1 MQIEQ
6 RKHSPQ
12 RPKHRHGKRYLQTDT
27 KESKFYVPIAMLFVC
42 LLLMVNIISQK
53 IIPIYGDIILT
64 AGDFI
69 YPLSY
74 TLSMILTEVY
84 GYTMSRRVIWSSFA
98 CNILASIIIIFAIH
112 LPYADSWHNQ
122 EQYASI
128 LSNAPRML
136 IASLGA
142 FLFGEFIGTYIL
154 AKLKIFTHGKY
165 LWMRTLSAISAGQ
178 LLDSLIFTTI
188 AFAGVMSLHHVFI
201 LSIAAYV
208 CKIIYQVLLTPG
220 IYVLVGFLKKH
231 EGLDVFDRHTNF
243 NPFNLK

>member
-1 MQIEQ
+1 MQMKQ
-6 RKHSPQ
+6 
-12 RPKHRHGKRYLQTDT
+12 L
-27 KESKFYVPIAMLFVC
+27 KFYTPIAMLFVC

-84 GYTMSRRVIWSSFA
+84 GYTMSRRVIWSSFV
-98 CNILASIIIIFAIH
+98 CNIIASAVIILAIN

-122 EQYASI
+122 EQYAAI
-128 LSNAPRML
+128 LGSAPRML
-136 IASLGA
+136 MASLGA

-165 LWMRTLSAISAGQ
+165 LWMRTLSAISVGQ

-188 AFAGVMSLHHVFI
+188 AFIGVISLRHVII
-201 LSIAAYV
+201 LSMAAYV
-208 CKIIYQVLLTPG
+208 CKIIYQIVLTPG
-220 IYVLVGFLKKH
+220 IYVLVGFLKKR

>member
-1 MQIEQ
+1 MQIKQ
-6 RKHSPQ
+6 
-12 RPKHRHGKRYLQTDT
+12 L
-27 KESKFYVPIAMLFVC
+27 KFYTPIAMLFVC
-42 LLLMVNIISQK
+42 LLLIVNIISQK
-53 IIPIYGDIILT
+53 IIPIYGNIILT

-98 CNILASIIIIFAIH
+98 CSILASIIIIFAIN

-128 LSNAPRML
+128 LGSTPRILM
-136 IASLGA
+136 ASLGA
-142 FLFGEFIGTYIL
+142 FLFGEFIGTYTL
-154 AKLKIFTHGKY
+154 AKLKIATHGKY
-165 LWMRTLSAISAGQ
+165 LWMRTLGAISIGQ

-188 AFAGVMSLHHVFI
+188 AFVGVVSLRHVII
-201 LSIAAYV
+201 LSLAAYV

-231 EGLDVFDRHTNF
+231 EGLDVFDRRTDF

>member
-1 MQIEQ
+1 MPIKQ
-6 RKHSPQ
+6 
-12 RPKHRHGKRYLQTDT
+12 L
-27 KESKFYVPIAMLFVC
+27 KFYTPIAMLFVC
-42 LLLMVNIISQK
+42 LFLMVNIISQK

-84 GYTMSRRVIWSSFA
+84 GYAMSRRVIWSSFV
-98 CNILASIIIIFAIH
+98 CNILASIVIILAIN

-128 LSNAPRML
+128 LGSAPRML
-136 IASLGA
+136 MASLGA

-165 LWMRTLSAISAGQ
+165 LWMRTLGAISVGQ

-188 AFAGVMSLHHVFI
+188 AFIGVISMRHVII
-201 LSIAAYV
+201 LSMAAYV
-208 CKIIYQVLLTPG
+208 CKIIYQVILTPG

-243 NPFNLK
+243 NPFNLQ